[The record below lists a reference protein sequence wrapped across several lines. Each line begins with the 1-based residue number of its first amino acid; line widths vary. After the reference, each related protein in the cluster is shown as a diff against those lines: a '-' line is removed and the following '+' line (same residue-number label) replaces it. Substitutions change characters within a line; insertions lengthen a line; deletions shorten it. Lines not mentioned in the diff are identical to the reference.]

1 VHDDRFPPN
10 NEGMEL
16 VVRRAA
22 KIRGACAN
30 ACAAAVPVLWHA
42 WLSLLM
48 KSRFPILAPE
58 QAAALVHHNQTVGF
72 GGFTAAGACKV
83 IPLAIAAR
91 ATAEHAAGRPF
102 QLGVITGASTGKSLD
117 GALAAADAIAWRTP
131 YQSDP
136 ILRKSINEGK
146 TRFFDLHLSAV
157 QPTVRSGVLGK
168 VDWAIVEASSVTP
181 DGEITLSTSVGCA
194 NTFLRMADRVL
205 IELNAH
211 HPAALTGFHDLYE
224 PADPP
229 LRREIPIYAPTDRI
243 GTPTIKVDPKKIA
256 GVVLTNT
263 PDESGAFAAP
273 DAVTTK
279 IGENVAKFL
288 ADEIRSGRVPASFLP
303 LQSGVGNIAN
313 AVIGALGA
321 NAGIPPFMMYTEV
334 IQDSVIDLIRS
345 GKCTFASGCSLTVSQ
360 EKLKEVYA
368 DLEFFRSRMVLRPQE
383 ITNSPELVRRLGLI
397 TINTAIEIDLFG
409 NVNSTH
415 VMGNDLM
422 NGIGGSGDFT
432 RNAHISIYTCPSIAK
447 KGAISTIVPF
457 VTHLDHSEHSVQ
469 VVVTEHGIADLRGKS
484 PHDRA
489 LLMIEHCVHPDYRK
503 LMRDYLEIS
512 DVGHVPQ
519 TLHNAF
525 AMHLAYLENGDMR
538 KTQWAEHQADSS
550 VAPGSNRHRAPAKP
564 RRHVLG

>member
-1 VHDDRFPPN
+1 MTTGLPF
-10 NEGMEL
+10 L
-16 VVRRAA
+16 T
-22 KIRGACAN
+22 
-30 ACAAAVPVLWHA
+30 
-42 WLSLLM
+42 
-48 KSRFPILAPE
+48 PE
-58 QAAALVHHNQTVGF
+58 QAAALVNHGETIGF

-83 IPLAIAAR
+83 IPLALAAR
-91 ATAEHAAGRPF
+91 AKAEHAARRPF

-117 GALAAADAIAWRTP
+117 GALAEADAIAWRTP

-136 ILRKSINEGK
+136 TLRKAINEGR

-168 VDWAIVEASSVTP
+168 VHWAIVEASNVTP

-194 NTFLRMADRVL
+194 NTFVRMADRVL
-205 IELNAH
+205 IELNAY

-229 LRREIPIYAPTDRI
+229 TRKEIPIYAPTERV
-243 GTPTIKVDPKKIA
+243 GTTVIKVDPKKIA
-256 GVVLTNT
+256 GIVRTNT
-263 PDESGAFAAP
+263 PDESSAFDEP
-273 DAVTTK
+273 DAVTTR

-288 ADEIRSGRVPASFLP
+288 ADELRADRIPSSFLP

-313 AVIGALGA
+313 AVIGALGSS
-321 NAGIPPFMMYTEV
+321 AGIPPFMMYTEV
-334 IQDSVIDLIRS
+334 IQDSVIDLIKS
-345 GKCTFASGCSLTVSQ
+345 GKCTFASGCSLTVSP
-360 EKLKEVYA
+360 EKLQAIYQ

-415 VMGNDLM
+415 VMGKDLM

-432 RNAHISIYTCPSIAK
+432 RNAHTSIYTCPSMAK
-447 KGAISTIVPF
+447 RGAISTIVPF

-484 PHDRA
+484 PQDRA
-489 LLMIEHCVHPDYRK
+489 VLMIENCVHPEYRQ
-503 LMRDYLEIS
+503 LMRDYLKIS
-512 DVGHVPQ
+512 AKGHVPQ

-525 AMHLAYLENGDMR
+525 AMHLAFLEAGDMR
-538 KTQWAEHQADSS
+538 K
-550 VAPGSNRHRAPAKP
+550 AKWKS
-564 RRHVLG
+564 